1 MKTQIVLTGILR
13 DKDLFLIVK
22 RNENDNLYPG
32 AWEFPGGH
40 LEDGETIKEG
50 LKRELLEEI
59 GFTDEFNPRITH
71 YYDEIKS
78 KNGKL
83 IYNLEIDF
91 IINVDRS
98 NLEIKLSNEHS
109 EYKWVAIEELLDYD
123 LADAD
128 VILTK
133 FLIKKYIEE
142 AKENNK

>member
-109 EYKWVAIEELLDYD
+109 EYKWFTEDSKCLDD
-123 LADAD
+123 
-128 VILTK
+128 
-133 FLIKKYIEE
+133 FIKCKLS
-142 AKENNK
+142 NL